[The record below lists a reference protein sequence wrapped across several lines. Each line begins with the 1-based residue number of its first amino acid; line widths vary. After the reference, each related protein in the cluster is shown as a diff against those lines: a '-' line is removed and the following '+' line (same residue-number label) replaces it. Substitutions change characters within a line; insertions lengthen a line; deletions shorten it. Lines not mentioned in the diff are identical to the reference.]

1 MRNTEC
7 IVEVMDEE
15 WIALILEAK
24 KLGIDKE
31 TVRTFLNQN
40 DMKEQLVKQC

>member
-7 IVEVMDEE
+7 IVEVMDQE

-40 DMKEQLVKQC
+40 DMTERLAKQC

>member
-1 MRNTEC
+1 MGNTEG

-15 WIALILEAK
+15 WITLILEAK

-40 DMKEQLVKQC
+40 DVKEQLAEQC